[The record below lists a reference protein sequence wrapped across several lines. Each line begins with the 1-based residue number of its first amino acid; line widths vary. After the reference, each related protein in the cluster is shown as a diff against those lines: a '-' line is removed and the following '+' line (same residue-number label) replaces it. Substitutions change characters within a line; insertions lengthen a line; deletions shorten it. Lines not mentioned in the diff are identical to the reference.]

1 MSRTVKFYFAL
12 TSTWAYVGYPAF
24 SALAQQQKLKVEYRP
39 LPLHDLFDSTGGLPL
54 AKRSVTRQNYRVQ
67 ELQRWRERRKL
78 NFNLY
83 PKHWPLKN
91 SLADRIVLA
100 ALDQGL
106 DVHPLLLSYFTA
118 IWERE
123 EDLSDA
129 ATLVALADKAGFN
142 GAVLLQQAADP
153 AIEARYQANLQEAIA
168 DGAYGSPSFILD
180 GELFWGQDRLDE
192 LEHALTSGR
201 EAFGVPARP

>member
-24 SALAQQQKLKVEYRP
+24 AELAKNQNIKVEYRP
-39 LPLHDLFDSTGGLPL
+39 LPLHDLFAATGGLPL
-54 AKRSVTRQNYRVQ
+54 SQRSITRQNYRLQ
-67 ELQRWRERRKL
+67 ELQRWREKRKL

-91 SLADRIVLA
+91 GLADRIVLA
-100 ALDQGL
+100 ALDSGA
-106 DVHPLLLSYFTA
+106 DIHPLLLEYFTA

-129 ATLVALADKAGFN
+129 NTLVALADQAGFN
-142 GAVLLQQAADP
+142 GADLLQKAAAP
-153 AIEARYQANLQEAIA
+153 AIEERYQANLQEAI
-168 DGAYGSPSFILD
+168 DHGAYGSPSFILD
-180 GELFWGQDRLDE
+180 GELFWGQDRLPE

-201 EAFGVPARP
+201 AAFGIPQRP